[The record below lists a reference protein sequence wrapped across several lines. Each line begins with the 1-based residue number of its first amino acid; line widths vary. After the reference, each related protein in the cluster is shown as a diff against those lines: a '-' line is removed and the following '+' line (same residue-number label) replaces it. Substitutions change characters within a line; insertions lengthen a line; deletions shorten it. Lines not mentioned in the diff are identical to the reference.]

1 MLFVVPP
8 GLPLQ
13 LPRREVLLQAARLIV
28 EGEEQGLTVQLL
40 KQGRVVQDG
49 QLLGGV
55 GGRHRRRVVF
65 HAQRHGRPDRIQS
78 AWY

>member
-1 MLFVVPP
+1 MLLVVAP

-13 LPRREVLLQAARLIV
+13 LAGCQVLLQAARLVV

-55 GGRHRRRVVF
+55 GSWHGCRIMF
-65 HAQRHGRPDRIQS
+65 HP
-78 AWY
+78 